1 MWMLST
7 WSAWVIGL
15 STDTVSGTLLPVS
28 TIEGNSSLTLPGA
41 TGASPIKS
49 RIASAIA
56 ASVAPAEG
64 ASEASPAPAAA
75 NRIRRRVCRT
85 APTEEPPPQPS
96 PARGGGRDPRSGRVG
111 AFGAADP
118 HRSFGAISL
127 VPQGH
132 QERYHILDLL
142 GGEDRLA
149 APGLTDA
156 GQPFHPVVCRHDRG
170 GVEAR
175 WVDEAQSQFAL
186 RPTRTGP
193 RQIRREGRLEC

>member
-7 WSAWVIGL
+7 WSASVIGL
-15 STDTVSGTLLPVS
+15 STDTVSGTVLPFS
-28 TIEGNSSLTLPGA
+28 TIDGNSSLTLPGV
-41 TGASPIKS
+41 TGACPIKS

-56 ASVAPAEG
+56 ASVAPAAG

-85 APTEEPPPQPS
+85 VPTEEPPPQPS
-96 PARGGGRDPRSGRVG
+96 PARGGGRDPGRVG
-111 AFGAADP
+111 EFGAADP

-142 GGEDRLA
+142 GGQDRLA
-149 APGLTDA
+149 APSTTYASEPL
-156 GQPFHPVVCRHDRG
+156 HPVV
-170 GVEAR
+170 
-175 WVDEAQSQFAL
+175 
-186 RPTRTGP
+186 
-193 RQIRREGRLEC
+193 